1 MGKAEANRKSG
12 GRRAADDERSAA
24 RRERLH
30 ADGDL
35 TPAERLERGIA
46 LSRFAVE
53 LRDAASRTER

>member
-1 MGKAEANRKSG
+1 MGKAGADTEDG
-12 GRRAADDERSAA
+12 GRRAANEKRTAA
-24 RRERLH
+24 RRERLR
-30 ADGDL
+30 ADRGL